1 MCVSLSVDFSHQ
13 NFHQVDAN
21 KDGFVTPKEINNL
34 NHSEIFSLLSGMTE
48 EIDGEGEEIVDDL
61 HGATVEEDKQFHD
74 DSAGVDPSEE
84 QEDTKHTE
92 L

>member
-1 MCVSLSVDFSHQ
+1 
-13 NFHQVDAN
+13 
-21 KDGFVTPKEINNL
+21 
-34 NHSEIFSLLSGMTE
+34 MTE

-61 HGATVEEDKQFHD
+61 HRATVEENKQFHD

-92 L
+92 LWIMDKQKRETYLKYKMIFK

>member
-1 MCVSLSVDFSHQ
+1 
-13 NFHQVDAN
+13 
-21 KDGFVTPKEINNL
+21 
-34 NHSEIFSLLSGMTE
+34 MTE

-61 HGATVEEDKQFHD
+61 HRATVEENKQFHD